1 MNEVGIS
8 SDTKRKI
15 KRCAATVHLFI
26 FRCRCVPVC
35 MVLRAGLLFVVC
47 RKHFI
52 VCRRSASWKDRAGRW
67 SMFL

>member
-8 SDTKRKI
+8 SDPKRKI
-15 KRCAATVHLFI
+15 KRCAATVHLF
-26 FRCRCVPVC
+26 FLLPLHVGV

-52 VCRRSASWKDRAGRW
+52 VCRRGASWKDRAGRW
-67 SMFL
+67 SIFL

>member
-8 SDTKRKI
+8 SDPKRKI
-15 KRCAATVHLFI
+15 KRCAATVHLF
-26 FRCRCVPVC
+26 FCCRCMSVC
-35 MVLRAGLLFVVC
+35 VVLRAGLLFVVC

-52 VCRRSASWKDRAGRW
+52 VCRRGASWKDRAGRW